1 MDQKKKMAAAIA
13 AVTAYI
19 KTEEEALSLHATGM
33 GEGAPTK
40 KAPAPAGPTNL
51 WGLSGRQTLMQM
63 GNMMQLKAFHR
74 F

>member
-19 KTEEEALSLHATGM
+19 RTEEEALCMQSAASGAAVPAK
-33 GEGAPTK
+33 APTPA
-40 KAPAPAGPTNL
+40 APVNL
-51 WGLSGRQTLMQM
+51 WGLSGRQALMQM

-74 F
+74 S

>member
-19 KTEEEALSLHATGM
+19 KTEEEAVCMQSAAQ
-33 GEGAPTK
+33 GEGAP
-40 KAPAPAGPTNL
+40 APAPAGPANL
-51 WGLSGRQTLMQM
+51 WGISGRQALMQM

-74 F
+74 V

>member
-19 KTEEEALSLHATGM
+19 KSEEEALCMQAAPG
-33 GEGAPTK
+33 GAAAA
-40 KAPAPAGPTNL
+40 KAPAPAPAANL

>member
-19 KTEEEALSLHATGM
+19 NSEEEALCLQSAAL
-33 GEGAPTK
+33 GEGTSA
-40 KAPAPAGPTNL
+40 KAPAPAGPANL

>member
-1 MDQKKKMAAAIA
+1 MDQKKKMAAVVA

-19 KTEEEALSLHATGM
+19 KSEEEALCMPSAAQ
-33 GEGAPTK
+33 GEGASA
-40 KAPAPAGPTNL
+40 KATAPAGPVNL

-74 F
+74 

>member
-1 MDQKKKMAAAIA
+1 MDQKKKRAAIVA

-19 KTEEEALSLHATGM
+19 QSEEEALCMASTAQ
-33 GEGAPTK
+33 GEGAPA
-40 KAPAPAGPTNL
+40 KAPAPAGPANL

-74 F
+74 V

>member
-19 KTEEEALSLHATGM
+19 KTEEEALCVQAAAQAGP
-33 GEGAPTK
+33 APA
-40 KAPAPAGPTNL
+40 KAPAAAAPANL
-51 WGLSGRQTLMQM
+51 WGISGRQTLMQM

-74 F
+74 V

>member
-1 MDQKKKMAAAIA
+1 MDQKKKMAAALA

-19 KTEEEALSLHATGM
+19 KTEEEALCMHA
-33 GEGAPTK
+33 APGDAAAA
-40 KAPAPAGPTNL
+40 KAPASAAAVNL
-51 WGLSGRQTLMQM
+51 WGLSGRQSLMQM